1 MTNFPALKTPG
12 PLADGAMRITPLG
25 GLGEVGRNMTVF
37 ELDDKLLIVDCGV
50 LFPEEDQPGVDL
62 ILPDFSSI
70 EDRMDDVVALVLT
83 HGHEDHIGGVP
94 YLLRQRPDIPVYG
107 SRLTLAFVEAKL
119 REHRLRDCA
128 LHAVAEGER
137 IRVSPSDVEGL
148 AACPLKW
155 FLSRNGGFGLEFYAV
170 THSIPDALAVVIRT
184 PAGSVLH
191 TGDFKM
197 DQLPL
202 DGRITDLR
210 GFARAG
216 EEGIDLLMADSTNAE
231 VKGFT
236 PLERDILPNLERV
249 FAEAGRK
256 LVVACFA
263 SHVHRVQEILDLAAE
278 HGRKV
283 CYVGRSMVRN
293 MAVARE
299 LGYLHVPGG
308 ILIEL
313 SELND
318 HPDDE
323 VVVVCTGS
331 QGEPLAVLSRIAN
344 RDHPAIGINPGD
356 TVLFASSLIPGNEN
370 SVYRVVNGLTR
381 LGARVVHRGN
391 AFVHVSGHSAS
402 GELLY
407 LYNIV
412 RPGNVMPVHG
422 EERHL
427 VANAELAVATGVP
440 RERAIVAHDG
450 DVIDLHDGVARR
462 VGRVDASYIFV
473 DGSTVGDVSESSL
486 TDRRILGEEGFIS
499 IVAAVDLREGE
510 LVAGPDVSARGFLEA
525 PAIFDDVTEK
535 ISRALVT
542 ALDEGVD
549 DEHRLQQVVRRTVGQ
564 WVSSTYRRRPMIVPV
579 VIAV

>member
-1 MTNFPALKTPG
+1 MAHDGLKTP
-12 PLADGAMRITPLG
+12 PQLKPDTLRVTPLG
-25 GLGEVGRNMTVF
+25 GLGDVGRNMTCF
-37 ELDDKLLIVDCGV
+37 ELNGKILVVDCGV
-50 LFPEEDQPGVDL
+50 LFPEESQPGVDL
-62 ILPDFSSI
+62 ILPGLDQLA
-70 EDRMDDVVALVLT
+70 DRLDDVVALVLT

-137 IRVSPSDVEGL
+137 IALGE
-148 AACPLKW
+148 
-155 FLSRNGGFGLEFYAV
+155 FGLEFYAV

-499 IVAAVDLREGE
+499 IVAAVDLHEGE